1 MKRFEIQPVL
11 SSALPDVADFLHR
24 WRCNEGADSSAPQQV
39 RETPLSIERRLK
51 WLLLENPVT
60 MEGSQ
65 LGYCVRDPLG
75 VIRGLILTFPAAFL
89 CGDQRLLG
97 LCSGSFFVEP
107 AARSLGFYL
116 FRKYLASQGCSFF
129 FATTCNA
136 QSGALWKNLRGC
148 AIPNSEMEYVLP
160 LRLDRVIPAFIA
172 ERTSSGVASGI
183 ARICGLAAN
192 PILRLLA
199 RHSSELTIVPC
210 EDWEKLSELS
220 RRHRSVNCATSDRT
234 PEFLRWRY
242 GPTSPLYPCGVYLFR
257 DKQGS
262 EGWFSL
268 AKMLRAGKGQIRGS
282 VLLDAVW
289 PRAEMSFR
297 SIFQQIICVAR
308 TDAEALFFRSQ
319 TGLDDRDYSR
329 WAIPRKFTAPRTFVI
344 APENAPLLTSCSL
357 DYDNIDEGA
366 WSFQWADARGSHDLS
381 PLSSGAAL
389 NHAGSGAERKMDL
402 DDSRCMGN
410 P

>member
-24 WRCNEGADSSAPQQV
+24 WRCNEGEGSSVPQQV

-65 LGYCVRDPLG
+65 PGYCVRDTEG
-75 VIRGLILTFPAAFL
+75 VIRGLILTFPTAFL
-89 CGDQRLLG
+89 CGDQRLIG

-116 FRKYLASQGCSFF
+116 FRKYLASSGSSFF

-136 QSGALWKNLRGC
+136 QSGALWKTVRGC
-148 AIPNSEMEYVLP
+148 AVQNSEREYVLP
-160 LRLDRVIPAFIA
+160 LRLDRVIPAFGA
-172 ERTSSGVASGI
+172 TRTASRAASVI

-192 PILRLLA
+192 PILRLLT
-199 RHSSELTIVPC
+199 RSSSELTIEPC
-210 EDWEKLSELS
+210 EDWEKLSGLA
-220 RRHRSVNCATSDRT
+220 RRHRGADCVTSDRT

-257 DKQGS
+257 DKQGN

-268 AKMLRAGKGQIRGS
+268 AKMLRGATGQIKGL

-297 SIFQQIICVAR
+297 IIFQEILRLAESSA
-308 TDAEALFFRSQ
+308 DAVIFRPQ
-319 TGLDDRDYSR
+319 AGLADREYSR
-329 WAIPRKFTAPRTFVI
+329 WVIPHTFAAPRTFVI
-344 APENAPLLTSCSL
+344 APEKAPLLTTCSL
-357 DYDNIDEGA
+357 DYDDIDEGA
-366 WSFQWADARGSHDLS
+366 WSFQWTDARGSHDLS
-381 PLSSGAAL
+381 PIRPGAAC
-389 NHAGSGAERKMDL
+389 EIR
-402 DDSRCMGN
+402 
-410 P
+410 